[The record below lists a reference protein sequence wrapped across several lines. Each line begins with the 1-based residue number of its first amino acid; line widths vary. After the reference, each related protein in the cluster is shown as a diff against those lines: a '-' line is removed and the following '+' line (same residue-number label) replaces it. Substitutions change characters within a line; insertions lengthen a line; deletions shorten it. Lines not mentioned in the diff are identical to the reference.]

1 MRTGRQPI
9 FALTQHYP
17 QGQPSLL
24 RLDLHRL
31 EGADAADDL
40 FCQKDEE
47 AQAMGALLVV
57 EWQERPS
64 LACPDAWTL
73 TLDHGPGGCC
83 TLRTTALATCWA
95 LWRSR
100 RLTAMQ
106 LSR

>member
-24 RLDLHRL
+24 RLDLYRL
-31 EGADAADDL
+31 ERADGADDL

-47 AQAMGALLVV
+47 VQAMGALLVV
-57 EWQERPS
+57 EWPERPS

-73 TLDHGPGGCC
+73 TLDHCPGGCC
-83 TLRTTALATCWA
+83 TLRTTALATC
-95 LWRSR
+95 
-100 RLTAMQ
+100 
-106 LSR
+106 